1 MSFLTRPSSR
11 LLGPREGGQ
20 SLGYQCAGDRTITI
34 CKSGQQSSG
43 GSGKRKARARRPG
56 LFEVQ
61 KINPPPQSLGIHNLP
76 VDTHNGDQ
84 ITVEDE
90 DFVVT
95 SLVLKYKLVGGR
107 YQRDHNRLEVQQT
120 NRYLMNLY
128 YDGLLERS

>member
-1 MSFLTRPSSR
+1 MLWRTRISHV
-11 LLGPREGGQ
+11 
-20 SLGYQCAGDRTITI
+20 
-34 CKSGQQSSG
+34 
-43 GSGKRKARARRPG
+43 KAEHM
-56 LFEVQ
+56 LQ
-61 KINPPPQSLGIHNLP
+61 
-76 VDTHNGDQ
+76 
-84 ITVEDE
+84 